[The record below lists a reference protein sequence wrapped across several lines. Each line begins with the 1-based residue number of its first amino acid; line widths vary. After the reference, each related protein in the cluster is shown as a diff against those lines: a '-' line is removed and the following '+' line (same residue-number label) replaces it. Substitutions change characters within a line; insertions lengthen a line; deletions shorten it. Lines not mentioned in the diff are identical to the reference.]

1 MTIAERS
8 AKPSH
13 TLKPSTHSH
22 EPCDRGLK
30 ETQVENPLWT
40 VFDTFAPRQ
49 EVLMAEG

>member
-13 TLKPSTHSH
+13 TLKPRTHSH

-40 VFDTFAPRQ
+40 VFDTFRATTRS
-49 EVLMAEG
+49 ADG